1 MMRQEARRVVVQS
14 AVLLSSLV
22 LGFGVFSSALS
33 AGAQGKE
40 TPIAGDPVEIDSG
53 LVAGKLLPGGVKAYL
68 GIPYAAPPI
77 GDLRWREPRPVKAWA
92 GVRKAYEY
100 GNSCMQPHSFPDSP
114 PLSEDCLYLNLW
126 VPATSPT
133 GKLPVIVYIVG
144 TAYRNGTAAMPM
156 LSGEALAK
164 KGVIFLNFNYRLGL
178 FGSLAHPDL
187 TAESPYK
194 ASGGYVHMDE
204 VAVVQW
210 VHWNIARFGGDPD
223 NVTLMGQSSGAIDV
237 SYLQA
242 SPLVQGLI
250 HRAVAFSG
258 STYQG
263 GPWPA
268 APLKQAEQW
277 GIEFQQRLGAKSL
290 AEMRALPAEQLLKA
304 SSTEIEEPV
313 GADGYV
319 LSMPAPEIMAA
330 HRQNDVPI
338 LLERCR
344 DEGFSPLGS
353 VKTIDEFKATVQRMA
368 GAKADEV
375 LKLYPVSSDSEAAA
389 TGMRAALDSS
399 LGKMLVQWAA
409 DQSSAKAPAYI
420 SVFSYGAPGRAG
432 HGSELPYYLN
442 TISLPTP
449 SGFLRNEPITPS
461 DIELAD
467 KLSDVL
473 VAFAKSGNPNTTAVH
488 WPKFDPKDPHELLI
502 GESFTAI
509 PVDKGIF
516 YFIANSDVR
525 LSNITSPRR

>member
-1 MMRQEARRVVVQS
+1 MMRQKTTRGAVQS
-14 AVLLSSLV
+14 AVLLALLV
-22 LGFGVFSSALS
+22 LSFGVFSPALS

-40 TPIAGDPVEIDSG
+40 TPIAGDPVKIDSG

-77 GDLRWREPRPVKAWA
+77 GDLRWREPQPVRAWA
-92 GVRKAYEY
+92 GVRTADQY

-126 VPATSPT
+126 VPAASPT
-133 GKLPVIVYIVG
+133 GKFPVIVYIVG
-144 TAYRNGTAAMPM
+144 TGYRNGTAAIPM

-164 KGVIFLNFNYRLGL
+164 KGVVFLNFNYRLGL
-178 FGSLAHPDL
+178 FGNLAHPDL
-187 TAESPYK
+187 TAESPYRS
-194 ASGGYVHMDE
+194 SGNYVHRDE
-204 VAVVQW
+204 VAVLQW
-210 VHWNIARFGGDPD
+210 VHRNIARFGGDPD

-242 SPLVQGLI
+242 SPLLHGLI
-250 HRAVAFSG
+250 HRVVAFSG

-268 APLKQAEQW
+268 TPLKQAEQW

-290 AEMRALPAEQLLKA
+290 AEMRALPAERLLKA

-353 VKTIDEFKATVQRMA
+353 VKTIDEFKATLQRMA

-399 LGKMLVQWAA
+399 LGKTLVQWAA
-409 DQSSAKAPAYI
+409 DQSSAQSPAFL
-420 SVFSYGAPGRAG
+420 SVFSHGAPGRSG

-442 TISLPTP
+442 TISLPMP
-449 SGFLRNEPITPS
+449 AFMREEHITPY

-473 VAFAKSGNPNTTAVH
+473 VAFAKSGDPDTSAVH
-488 WPKFDPKDPHELLI
+488 WARYDPKDPHELVI
-502 GESFTAI
+502 GESMDI
-509 PVDKGIF
+509 VPVDKGIY
-516 YFIANSDVR
+516 YFIANPDVR